1 MQLPA
6 SALLRG
12 STVVGDGQRVAQQFP
27 HMAIVETVIS
37 RAMSH
42 PNVVQVRLPP
52 PSKKRPYCLG
62 LICIVMAVSIAAV
75 PWTASILSMQQV
87 GAAPPSRSPAGHG
100 RWQMTVKYHP
110 AVLG

>member
-42 PNVVQVRLPP
+42 PNVVQVGL
-52 PSKKRPYCLG
+52 RPGPDMYCDG
-62 LICIVMAVSIAAV
+62 AAFHSCSAMDSFRSEHAAGWCC
-75 PWTASILSMQQV
+75 PCQQV
-87 GAAPPSRSPAGHG
+87 TGRAWQVAGDGH
-100 RWQMTVKYHP
+100 
-110 AVLG
+110 AVLLSWDGVAVVK